1 MRAEKEA
8 ALQLQREKASGEYD
22 IARQR
27 MVSEV
32 ELERERMSIEAALQA
47 QREGSSRVA
56 HAAALDAAQAQ
67 ADFAKALTR
76 LTLIQ
81 DPQVPTP

>member
-1 MRAEKEA
+1 MKATEFARQQGAM
-8 ALQLQREKASGEYD
+8 ALQDVLD
-22 IARQR
+22 AR
-27 MVSEV
+27 
-32 ELERERMSIEAALQA
+32 
-47 QREGSSRVA
+47 RVA

>member
-1 MRAEKEA
+1 MPTTLTPGQH
-8 ALQLQREKASGEYD
+8 ALLETELTL
-22 IARQR
+22 ARQR
-27 MVSEV
+27 VQ
-32 ELERERMSIEAALQA
+32 AALQA